1 VRPLVLV
8 VTAALVAG
16 CTGGGGETGRPTV
29 LAAASLTDV
38 FEDLGGARFQFA
50 GSQALVR
57 QVRDGAPADVVA
69 TADEASME
77 VLVDAGLVETP
88 VVFARNELVIA
99 VEPGNP
105 EAIDALD
112 DLGRD
117 DLLVVL
123 ADPSVPAGRYAAEA
137 LRKAGV
143 EVRARSL
150 ELDVR
155 AALTKVVAGEADA
168 AVVYAT
174 DVEAADGRA
183 EAVAIEDEHDVEVRY
198 PVAVVAD
205 GDRAAGRAFVQR
217 LLGERGRRALRD
229 HGFLVPA

>member
-1 VRPLVLV
+1 MRALVLV
-8 VTAALVAG
+8 VAAALVAG
-16 CTGGGGETGRPTV
+16 CGGGEDETGRPTV

-38 FEDLGGARFQFA
+38 FESLGGARFQFA

-57 QVRDGAPADVVA
+57 QVGDGAPADVVA
-69 TADEASME
+69 TADETSME
-77 VLVDAGLVETP
+77 VLVDAGLVESP

-105 EAIDALD
+105 EAIDDLA

-143 EVRARSL
+143 HVQPRSL

-155 AALTKVVAGEADA
+155 AALAKVEAGEADA
-168 AVVYAT
+168 GVVYAT
-174 DVEAADGRA
+174 DVGAADGRA
-183 EAVAIEDEHDVEVRY
+183 EAVAIEDDHDGDVRY

-217 LLGERGRRALRD
+217 LLGQRGRRALRD
-229 HGFLVPA
+229 NGFLVPA

>member
-1 VRPLVLV
+1 MRPLVLV
-8 VTAALVAG
+8 LAAALVAG
-16 CTGGGGETGRPTV
+16 CGGDDGEAGRPRV

-38 FEDLGGARFQFA
+38 FEDLGGATFQFA

-57 QVRDGAPADVVA
+57 QVRDGAPADVIA
-69 TADEASME
+69 TADEASMQ
-77 VLVDAGLVETP
+77 VLVQADLVEAP

-105 EAIDALD
+105 EAIDGLE

-123 ADPSVPAGRYAAEA
+123 ADPSVPAGRYAARA
-137 LRKAGV
+137 LAEAGV

-155 AALTKVVAGEADA
+155 AALTKVAAGEADA

-183 EAVAIEDEHDVEVRY
+183 EAVAIDDDVEVGY
-198 PVAVVAD
+198 PVAVLAD
-205 GDRAAGRAFVQR
+205 GDRAAGRAFVQL
-217 LLGERGRRALRD
+217 LLGERGRRVLRA
-229 HGFLVPA
+229 HGFLVPT